1 MALDKAQVPLRWR
14 SHPERG
20 RESKTIYQFVREY
33 LARDGMGNRSD
44 LLNAMMADPSIST
57 RLARSQGFVRILWNM
72 RNSGWIELDGER
84 ITPTRK
90 TLRKERGAQRGG

>member
-1 MALDKAQVPLRWR
+1 
-14 SHPERG
+14 
-20 RESKTIYQFVREY
+20 
-33 LARDGMGNRSD
+33 MGTRSD
-44 LLNAMMADPSIST
+44 LLNAMMADLSIST

-90 TLRKERGAQRGG
+90 TL